1 MELTLQ
7 RELNLPWI
15 IKISAPWNKK
25 WTYAFYTLR
34 NKPEKSS
41 EIKKEWRSFKDLK
54 KKPSKGIEA

>member
-7 RELNLPWI
+7 RELNLPWV

-34 NKPEKSS
+34 NKPEKCS
-41 EIKKEWRSFKDLK
+41 EIKKE
-54 KKPSKGIEA
+54 